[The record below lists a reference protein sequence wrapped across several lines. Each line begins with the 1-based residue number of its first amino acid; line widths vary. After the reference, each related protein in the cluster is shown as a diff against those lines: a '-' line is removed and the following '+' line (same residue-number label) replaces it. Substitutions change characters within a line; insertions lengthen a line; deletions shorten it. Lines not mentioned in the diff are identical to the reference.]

1 MASPPSCP
9 ALAPGGSGCPSCA
22 AHLGTRQAPLKAN
35 ASLVAQVW
43 GSLADEESIAL
54 AQRLVRGAIS
64 PSVKP
69 GEMHILDKPV
79 RFTVHGASGPAGV
92 G

>member
-1 MASPPSCP
+1 M
-9 ALAPGGSGCPSCA
+9 
-22 AHLGTRQAPLKAN
+22 
-35 ASLVAQVW
+35 VAQVW

-54 AQRLVRGAIS
+54 AQRLVGGAIS

-79 RFTVHGASGPAGV
+79 RFTVHGASGPVGV